1 MFAALAL
8 RSVLAAVLVAQPAA
22 VAAPAPAAAPASEA
36 VPVQSPTS
44 SVPVQKPSTPTP
56 VQPAPAPAPTRVY
69 DGVDVLSPPTVE
81 SSPPAQTVP
90 APGVTPIAPPTEPE
104 EIEGP
109 IDEPEP
115 AYDPLVDSPE
125 AIRAKHVVSGGI
137 VFTVVGG
144 VLTIGGIAM
153 STAKVNVPGSP
164 DQPCNVAGDRAG
176 NGCTPGGRDRA
187 VAALVIPGALLL
199 AGGVAML
206 VVGKLQQRRL
216 RTTLQADKRGF
227 MIGAAFRF

>member
-1 MFAALAL
+1 M
-8 RSVLAAVLVAQPAA
+8 
-22 VAAPAPAAAPASEA
+22 
-36 VPVQSPTS
+36 QSPTS
-44 SVPVQKPSTPTP
+44 SVPVQKPSTP
-56 VQPAPAPAPTRVY
+56 VQPAPAPAPAPTPAPAPARVY
-69 DGVDVLSPPTVE
+69 DGVDVLSPPPAEASPPTVE
-81 SSPPAQTVP
+81 ASPPAQTVP

-109 IDEPEP
+109 LDEPEP

-153 STAKVNVPGSP
+153 RTAKVNVPGSP
-164 DQPCNVAGDRAG
+164 DQPCDARGDRAG